1 MKIFNLIFL
10 GCSLLSAG
18 CYYDYKTH
26 QQHLGGPHVIDAL
39 AECWWNPSY
48 QDYVWSFDAS
58 TSHPEGSSEIT
69 DVFVDIYQGPYLG
82 TLYLSPDLGGYWRL
96 VIDEINTPLWC
107 GSWYDMEV
115 VAYDRDGDWDSLN
128 LIPTY

>member
-10 GCSLLSAG
+10 GCSVWCAC
-18 CYYDYKTH
+18 CYYDYNAH
-26 QQHLGGPHVIDAL
+26 QQHTEAPYIIDAD
-39 AECWWNPSY
+39 ASCWWNPSY
-48 QDYVWSFDAS
+48 QDYVWSFDALV
-58 TSHPEGSSEIT
+58 SHPHGTAEIS

-82 TLYLSPDLGGYWRL
+82 TLYLLPDFGGYWHL

-115 VAYDRDGDWDSLN
+115 VVYDWDNNWDSLN
-128 LIPTY
+128 LSPDY